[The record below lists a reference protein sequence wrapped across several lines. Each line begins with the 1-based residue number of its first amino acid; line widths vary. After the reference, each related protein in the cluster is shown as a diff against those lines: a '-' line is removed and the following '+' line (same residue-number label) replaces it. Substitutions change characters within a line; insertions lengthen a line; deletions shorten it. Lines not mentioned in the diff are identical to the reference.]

1 MAHYL
6 PFCVLLSLSLL
17 LWAQMPYGLA
27 VSAVWLCSLVPV
39 FSLALLVPVVMAI
52 ALSLLS
58 RRTPRSAPLTR
69 LKRRDRG
76 VLTET
81 LTWNR
86 SLLYLQIRR
95 DRGVLTETLTWN
107 RSLLYLQIH
116 YEAAPP
122 ASCLLIAH
130 AAVLR
135 LCSVL
140 EVGPLLAWI
149 SISIALSLVWARPE
163 W

>member
-86 SLLYLQIRR
+86 SLLYLQI
-95 DRGVLTETLTWN
+95 
-107 RSLLYLQIH
+107 H